1 MSQHEREPGQTSGTS
16 EREARNVQAPVQLI
30 HLAEVT
36 AQMRAE
42 RERRAVDH
50 TAYTLRNT
58 AALRQVLLTFGVGG
72 RMDDHHADGGVAIH
86 VLDGEV
92 AVQVQGSEYVLGAG
106 DILDLA
112 PGLRH
117 NVQGRRESLV
127 LLTIAPVGS
136 VAHPS
141 SPPDQP
147 GQ

>member
-1 MSQHEREPGQTSGTS
+1 MSEHEREPGFTSGTS

-30 HLAEVT
+30 HLAEVA

-42 RERRAVDH
+42 REHRAVDH

-136 VAHPS
+136 VAHPAA
-141 SPPDQP
+141 PPDRA

>member
-1 MSQHEREPGQTSGTS
+1 MSERQREPGHTSGTT
-16 EREARNVQAPVQLI
+16 ERAARDVQAPVQLI
-30 HLAEVT
+30 HLNEVA
-36 AQMRAE
+36 AQVRAE
-42 RERRAVDH
+42 RDQRDLDH

-86 VLDGEV
+86 VLEGEV

-141 SPPDQP
+141 ASPDQA

>member
-1 MSQHEREPGQTSGTS
+1 MSEHEREPGHTSGTS
-16 EREARNVQAPVQLI
+16 ARAARDVQAPVQLI
-30 HLAEVT
+30 HLAEVA
-36 AQMRAE
+36 AQVRAE

-50 TAYTLRNT
+50 NAYTLRNT

-86 VLDGEV
+86 VLEGEV
-92 AVQVQGSEYVLGAG
+92 SVQVQGSEYVLGVG
-106 DILDLA
+106 DVLDLA

-127 LLTIAPVGS
+127 LLTMAPVGS
-136 VAHPS
+136 MAHPY
-141 SPPDQP
+141 SPADQE

>member
-1 MSQHEREPGQTSGTS
+1 MSEQQREPGYTSGTA
-16 EREARNVQAPVQLI
+16 ERAAHNVQAPVQLI
-30 HLAEVT
+30 HLNDVA
-36 AQMRAE
+36 AQV
-42 RERRAVDH
+42 REEQDRRDVDH
-50 TAYTLRNT
+50 TAYTLRNS
-58 AALRQVLLTFGVGG
+58 AALRQVLLTFRAGG

-106 DILDLA
+106 DLLDLA

-117 NVQGRRESLV
+117 NVQGRRDSLV

-136 VAHPS
+136 VAHPG
-141 SPPDQP
+141 SPRDQE